1 MNPELSEAMGEL
13 YTLARLMKDDPA
25 FKEGQR
31 AAAARIVDRFNE
43 VIARITVLSDE
54 EAADLEASTYGKGLH
69 LEEWQISA
77 IKRIYGDDAMTVPV
91 KFIRG
96 KFVR

>member
-1 MNPELSEAMGEL
+1 MNSEITKAMGEI

-25 FKEGQR
+25 FDEGQR
-31 AAAARIVDRFNE
+31 AAAARIVDQFNE
-43 VIARITVLSDE
+43 VIARLTVISD
-54 EAADLEASTYGKGLH
+54 EAADLEQSTYGKGLR
-69 LEEWQISA
+69 LEEWQITA

-91 KFIRG
+91 KFVAG